1 MMKLRKPG
9 PAWASDIYVGLDQ
22 ARDKNQLFATAVR
35 IVDWSASV
43 SLALFGSRVALIA
56 SETLALQSEVKAF
69 RSLRQKKGVSVL

>member
-35 IVDWSASV
+35 IVDWGASV
-43 SLALFGSRVALIA
+43 SLALFWFA
-56 SETLALQSEVKAF
+56 SS
-69 RSLRQKKGVSVL
+69 SL